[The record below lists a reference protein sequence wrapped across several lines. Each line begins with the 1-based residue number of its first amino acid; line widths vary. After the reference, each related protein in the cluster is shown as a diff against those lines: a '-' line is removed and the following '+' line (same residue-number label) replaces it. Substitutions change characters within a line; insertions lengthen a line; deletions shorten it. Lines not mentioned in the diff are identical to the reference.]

1 MHQASWNLG
10 VLFLASG
17 AGLVLFLAFGAGL
30 LCVAVWEG
38 TKDGERKGN
47 KI

>member
-1 MHQASWNLG
+1 
-10 VLFLASG
+10 
-17 AGLVLFLAFGAGL
+17 VLFLAFGAGL